1 VAISVVAASMW
12 MMENPARGVCV
23 PDELPH
29 DYILGVA
36 KPYLGN
42 FISKASDWTPLRD
55 RPNVFRSFNRAD
67 LDRKDPW
74 QFKNF
79 LVTESD

>member
-1 VAISVVAASMW
+1 
-12 MMENPARGVCV
+12 MMENPEESIRV

-29 DYILGVA
+29 DYILDIA
-36 KPYLGN
+36 KPYLGRW
-42 FISKASDWTPLRD
+42 ISKPKDWTPLQD
-55 RPNVFRSFNRAD
+55 RVNVFQGFNQPD

-79 LVTESD
+79 LVTDQTG